1 MTPDWSATLR
11 TIVLTEV
18 YQAAH
23 VPFTTLL
30 SCGNVLK
37 LPNPV
42 NMNQTRMRCLDSSW
56 FVTYKADG
64 TRCLWVSA
72 VYMGMH
78 FVLTLNRCCEME
90 ILSSSPSD
98 HPAGII
104 YALDCEAVEG
114 SLICHDILISERVP
128 VLFRAFAKRLKLLYM
143 LRSYPELPQPKSF
156 FPCGQVNMVPGIRDG
171 LIFVHSQDKFQTGK
185 TDTIIKWKPL
195 NEISVDLLV
204 TKDLEVLMSSGG
216 KLIPFARSIVEYKLL
231 LSECCE
237 HIVEFN
243 FAEGAWYPCSIRADK
258 STPNDAFVVKETEE
272 SVLQPIH
279 KEALFRV
286 CLQIP

>member
-1 MTPDWSATLR
+1 MQPDWSASLR
-11 TIVLTEV
+11 TIVLTEL

-23 VPFTTLL
+23 VPFSTLL

-37 LPNPV
+37 LPHPV
-42 NMNQTRMRCLDSSW
+42 NMNHNRLRLLDSSW

-64 TRCLWVSA
+64 TRCMWICA
-72 VYMGMH
+72 VYMGRQ
-78 FVLTLNRCCEME
+78 FVLTLNRCCEMQ
-90 ILSSSPSD
+90 ILHSAPSD
-98 HPAGII
+98 LSPGII

-128 VLFRAFAKRLKLLYM
+128 VLFRAFSKRLKLLYM
-143 LRSYPELPQPKSF
+143 LRSHPELPQPKSF
-156 FPCGQVNMVPGIRDG
+156 FPCGQVEMVPNMGDG

-185 TDTIIKWKPL
+185 TDSIIKWKPL

-204 TKDLEVLMSSGG
+204 TGEMKVFMSSGG
-216 KLIPFARSIVEYKLL
+216 KLVPFGRSIVEFELP
-231 LSECCE
+231 LSDCREC
-237 HIVEFN
+237 IVEFN
-243 FAEGAWYPCSIRADK
+243 FAEGAWYPCRIRTDK

-272 SVLQPIH
+272 SVLDPIH
-279 KEALFRV
+279 KDALFHV